1 MAGEPASVNLC
12 PLNQTESFVVEG
24 GNILWAVKID
34 AFPNAEVK
42 WYDSDGST
50 IEGSGLKRQVEYDEQ
65 RGFTTL
71 RLIGVE
77 RFHTG
82 QYRLEVV
89 AEDRQKSIAFSLRVK
104 CKSSVAATKHQ
115 FDRSEYADLPKV
127 RIPDEIGFEK
137 YVKQYYNL
145 GETFSFEWAV
155 DSDPPPEI
163 VIYFGEC
170 HTFEFENEDFQ
181 CQSTWTLSESIQSGV
196 KHVVRIPFQSH
207 NTLMTSCICSQ
218 RYDGNNE
225 TVSVSDKRFWF
236 GDGQSVNV
244 TGSANVAGEYLCR
257 ACNEL
262 GCSSYAFN
270 TRHLLIF
277 GKNKIK

>member
-1 MAGEPASVNLC
+1 MLLQLVQHESLLMAGEPASVNLR

-104 CKSSVAATKHQ
+104 CKSK
-115 FDRSEYADLPKV
+115 FPKK
-127 RIPDEIGFEK
+127 I
-137 YVKQYYNL
+137 
-145 GETFSFEWAV
+145 
-155 DSDPPPEI
+155 
-163 VIYFGEC
+163 
-170 HTFEFENEDFQ
+170 
-181 CQSTWTLSESIQSGV
+181 
-196 KHVVRIPFQSH
+196 
-207 NTLMTSCICSQ
+207 
-218 RYDGNNE
+218 
-225 TVSVSDKRFWF
+225 
-236 GDGQSVNV
+236 
-244 TGSANVAGEYLCR
+244 
-257 ACNEL
+257 
-262 GCSSYAFN
+262 
-270 TRHLLIF
+270 
-277 GKNKIK
+277 KNKKNKKKNRKGSTGLEREELN

>member
-1 MAGEPASVNLC
+1 MPNYRPLQLSITC
-12 PLNQTESFVVEG
+12 PICPYHGTAL
-24 GNILWAVKID
+24 
-34 AFPNAEVK
+34 
-42 WYDSDGST
+42 
-50 IEGSGLKRQVEYDEQ
+50 
-65 RGFTTL
+65 
-71 RLIGVE
+71 
-77 RFHTG
+77 
-82 QYRLEVV
+82 
-89 AEDRQKSIAFSLRVK
+89 
-104 CKSSVAATKHQ
+104 HQ
-115 FDRSEYADLPKV
+115 FDRFEYADLPKV

-196 KHVVRIPFQSH
+196 KHVVCIPLKSH
-207 NTLMTSCICSQ
+207 NTLMTSSISWQ

-244 TGSANVAGEYLCR
+244 TGSASVAGEYLCR

-277 GKNKIK
+277 GKRVINQLTNHLLTVHLHRGPQRFRPIRIG